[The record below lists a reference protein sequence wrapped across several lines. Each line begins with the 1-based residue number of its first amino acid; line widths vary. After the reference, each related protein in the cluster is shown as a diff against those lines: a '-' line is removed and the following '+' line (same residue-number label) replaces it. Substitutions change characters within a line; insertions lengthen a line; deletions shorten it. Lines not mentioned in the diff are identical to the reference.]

1 MKKILISFLSAL
13 MIASLA
19 ACSAPAGASSEPA
32 MDASSTGETSSEL
45 ASHSEDSSAP
55 STADPT
61 AFGERLQV
69 ADAAMFRG
77 VVEDFAVDDG
87 GKTMLVMRGAK
98 GTDFAPH
105 LNVVLTED
113 TKYSFDETKIGNG
126 AFLEVYYGVAMNE
139 VGTPSTVEAIAVND
153 FGSEDMVNY
162 NGVLVEITKDGDSG
176 QLLLDPL
183 DENGTQYAFNYGPDT
198 QFYLDMESLKP
209 GDQLNIFHSPI
220 ATMSLPPQ
228 SPALEVNLYT
238 APEENSAEEAPVL
251 SAGEPGA
258 PN

>member
-19 ACSAPAGASSEPA
+19 ACSAPGSATPEPA
-32 MDASSTGETSSEL
+32 VASSTGETPSEA
-45 ASHSEDSSAP
+45 ASLSEESSAP
-55 STADPT
+55 STGDPT
-61 AFGERLQV
+61 DFGERLQV

-126 AFLEVYYGVAMNE
+126 AFLEVYYGVAVNE

-176 QLLLDPL
+176 QLLMDPL
-183 DENGTQYAFNYGPDT
+183 DDSGTQYAFNYGPDT

-238 APEENSAEEAPVL
+238 APAENSTEEAPVL